1 MKKGFVLLLCCV
13 LLCFSACAS
22 VPVFEETVPTTLETT
37 AGFAFPE
44 NTELCGV
51 DIGGMSPEAA
61 RNALAK
67 RAAEYELTLTVND
80 AQFAVSGEEIGV
92 SFDEEVFRVF
102 CENAKA
108 GLDSYPDGLIQ
119 YDAAA
124 MQSVIKEVLESKPV
138 DSAVVFS
145 QEKGAFICS
154 PSSAGMDV
162 DLDAAAAAI
171 EEAVLLLQSDVSVM
185 VEAASI
191 APSVTE
197 NDAKLTQ
204 ARDDANGYLQAAP
217 EYVFTL
223 DLGETAAESLNQE
236 IIASFIR
243 IGKDFSVTVDE
254 EAIQAFAARLAERYG
269 SEAYTGDFRTTGG
282 GTVPFSVDYEGRCVD
297 EAALAADILL
307 CMAEGIDGIR
317 DVPYRVFSDVVELPF
332 GGNYIE
338 IDLTAQ
344 KLWVYKDGL
353 CVVESPIVSGCVA
366 DGRFTPNG
374 VYEIYEQE
382 EDCWLTGPTWNDYVE
397 YWLAFYQSFGL
408 HDASW
413 RSEFGGDIYL
423 YEGSHGCPNLP
434 PELADDVYNNV
445 SLGTKVILY
454 GGETSVEQLIQEISG
469 TTAYNL
475 KLGDEPFALEAKLKY
490 PGAKLRYRSSN
501 PQVASVAPDG
511 TVTVEGLG
519 SAVITVVAE
528 GFTFHSGASM
538 TVQIQV
544 TP

>member
-1 MKKGFVLLLCCV
+1 
-13 LLCFSACAS
+13 
-22 VPVFEETVPTTLETT
+22 
-37 AGFAFPE
+37 
-44 NTELCGV
+44 
-51 DIGGMSPEAA
+51 
-61 RNALAK
+61 
-67 RAAEYELTLTVND
+67 
-80 AQFAVSGEEIGV
+80 
-92 SFDEEVFRVF
+92 
-102 CENAKA
+102 
-108 GLDSYPDGLIQ
+108 
-119 YDAAA
+119 
-124 MQSVIKEVLESKPV
+124 
-138 DSAVVFS
+138 
-145 QEKGAFICS
+145 
-154 PSSAGMDV
+154 
-162 DLDAAAAAI
+162 
-171 EEAVLLLQSDVSVM
+171 
-185 VEAASI
+185 
-191 APSVTE
+191 
-197 NDAKLTQ
+197 
-204 ARDDANGYLQAAP
+204 
-217 EYVFTL
+217 
-223 DLGETAAESLNQE
+223 
-236 IIASFIR
+236 
-243 IGKDFSVTVDE
+243 
-254 EAIQAFAARLAERYG
+254 
-269 SEAYTGDFRTTGG
+269 
-282 GTVPFSVDYEGRCVD
+282 VD

-307 CMAEGIDGIR
+307 CMTEGIDGIR
-317 DVPYRVFSDVVELPF
+317 DVPYRVFSNVVELPF

-353 CVVESPIVSGCVA
+353 RVVESPIVSGCVA

-434 PELADDVYNNV
+434 PELADDVYNNAP
-445 SLGTKVILY
+445 LGTKVILY

-475 KLGDEPFALEAKLKY
+475 KMGDEPFALDAKLKY

-501 PQVASVAPDG
+501 PQVASVAADG
-511 TVTVEGLG
+511 TVTVEGPG

>member
-13 LLCFSACAS
+13 LLCFSACVS

-44 NTELCGV
+44 NMELCGV
-51 DIGGMSPEAA
+51 DIDGMSPEAA

-67 RAAEYELTLTVND
+67 RAAEYELKLTVND

-108 GLDSYPDGLIQ
+108 GLDSYPEGLIQ

-124 MQSVIKEVLESKPV
+124 MQSILKEILESKPV

-145 QEKGAFICS
+145 QEQGAFVCS

-162 DLDAAAAAI
+162 DIDAAAAAI
-171 EEAVLLLQSDVSVM
+171 EDAVLLLQSDVSVM

-204 ARDDANGYLQAAP
+204 ARDDANAYLQAAP

-223 DLGETAAESLNQE
+223 DRGETAAESLNQE

-254 EAIQAFAARLAERYG
+254 EAIQAFATQLADRYS

-307 CMAEGIDGIR
+307 CMTEGIDGIR

-434 PELADDVYNNV
+434 PELADDVYNNAP
-445 SLGTKVILY
+445 LGTKVILY

-519 SAVITVVAE
+519 SAVVTVVAE

-544 TP
+544 AP